1 MAFTLRIT
9 FSGLCLFVP
18 EPAASGTGGRMHVLM
33 PGMSGHGHH
42 GEDRHVAAV
51 AYDTGHL
58 APGGTP
64 TGLTAMAPL
73 TGRQLIPVAGAEASL
88 ALCGHIP
95 DLGEITGQQVD
106 PDLLGA
112 DTSNKLAARVTLGA
126 GQITRVS
133 PGVCWEWRP
142 GELRP
147 IANRVEWEIADVE
160 GEQLTLV
167 SELIGG
173 GSGQKALGTL
183 FPMNG
188 RVNLIVYH
196 EPPQDLPPEPLPVE
210 HQPVPPRG
218 FTPPHFSA
226 FYGLFSGP
234 VPTLLPRYR
243 GPASEAPPLA
253 NGCATIPPEMGGLPF
268 TCLVAGSGGGD
279 GGGGD
284 DGAGGGGSGG
294 GGTGGGGGG

>member
-18 EPAASGTGGRMHVLM
+18 EPAAGGSAGRMHVLM
-33 PGMSGHGHH
+33 PGMSGHHH
-42 GEDRHVAAV
+42 HPEDRHVAAV

-64 TGLTAMAPL
+64 TGLTALAPL
-73 TGRQLIPVAGAEASL
+73 SGRQFTPVAGEAANL

-95 DLGEITGQQVD
+95 DLREITGVPVD
-106 PDLLGA
+106 PDHLGP
-112 DTSNKLAARVTLGA
+112 DTSHKLAARVTLGA
-126 GQITRVS
+126 GQITRVA

-173 GSGQKALGTL
+173 GGEQKSLGTL

-196 EPPQDLPPEPLPVE
+196 EPPQDLPPEPIPLE
-210 HQPVPPRG
+210 QHPVPARG
-218 FTPPHFSA
+218 FTPHHFAA
-226 FYGLFSGP
+226 FYGLFGGP

-243 GPASEAPPLA
+243 GLEAPPLA
-253 NGCATIPPEMGGLPF
+253 NGCQTIPPEMGGKPF
-268 TCLVAGSGGGD
+268 TCLVAGTGPGD
-279 GGGGD
+279 GDGD
-284 DGAGGGGSGG
+284 DGTGG
-294 GGTGGGGGG
+294 GGTGGGGGD

>member
-18 EPAASGTGGRMHVLM
+18 EPAAGGSTGRMHVLM
-33 PGMSGHGHH
+33 PGMPGHH
-42 GEDRHVAAV
+42 HHPGDRHVAAV

-58 APGGTP
+58 VPGGTP
-64 TGLTAMAPL
+64 TGITALAPIS
-73 TGRQLIPVAGAEASL
+73 GRQVTPVAGEGASL

-95 DLGEITGQQVD
+95 DLREITGRPVD
-106 PDLLGA
+106 PDHLGA
-112 DTSNKLAARVTLGA
+112 DTRKKLNSRVTLGA
-126 GQITRVS
+126 GRITRVA

-173 GSGQKALGTL
+173 GGEQKALGTL

-188 RVNLIVYH
+188 RVNLVVYH

-210 HQPVPPRG
+210 HQPVPAPG
-218 FTPPHFSA
+218 FTPPHFTA
-226 FYGLFSGP
+226 FYSLFGGP

-243 GPASEAPPLA
+243 GLSCDVPPLA
-253 NGCATIPPEMGGLPF
+253 NACETIPPEMGGMPF
-268 TCLVAGSGGGD
+268 TCLVAG
-279 GGGGD
+279 GGGG
-284 DGAGGGGSGG
+284 
-294 GGTGGGGGG
+294 